1 MALPPLDPIAT
12 LNAALTGRY
21 AIQRELGVGGMATV
35 YLAHDPRHGRDVAL
49 KVLKPEL
56 AESLGR
62 DRFLREIQLAAK
74 LSHPHILPLYDSGDA
89 GGALFYV
96 MPNVEGHSLR
106 DRLATQRQL
115 PVVEAVRIAIEVAG
129 ALDHAHRHGVLHRDI
144 KPENI
149 MLQDGHALVAD
160 FGIGKA
166 LDDATADTLT
176 QHGMSVGTPAYMSPE
191 QAVGETV
198 DARSDIYSLG
208 CVLYEMIVGEQP
220 FTGPTVQA
228 VIAKRFVQT
237 PVDVAALREGVPRP
251 VARAVQKALARVPID
266 RHETAAL
273 FVTSL
278 SEVEAVSTRPA
289 APEKSLAVLPFAN
302 LSSDPENEFFAD
314 GVTEEILNALAAI
327 PDLRVTG
334 RASSFSFK
342 GKAMDLHAVGE
353 ALNVRTVLEGSIR
366 RAGQRVRITAQLSDV
381 TDGFRMWSERYD
393 REIDDVF
400 AVQDEIAAAIA
411 EKLKSTLLQNQV
423 LSTQRAP
430 ESVAAYEAYLKGRA
444 LLYRRGSSVKPGL
457 EMMEQALRLD
467 PEYGLAWAGIADTY
481 SILGYFG
488 QVSPAVART
497 KGGEAAAKALH
508 FAHELAESHCALAMQ
523 LLMFEWDWAGAER
536 AFKRSMELN
545 PGYTQAGVW
554 YHLFYRGMACGAWD
568 EAIAGCK
575 DYQTRDPRSG
585 YLAAITAFIYAITSD
600 GPSAEEWVNLARELA
615 PDAYLTLWTRVQFLM
630 SIGDYPRAIEATQ
643 TALAASGRMVN
654 MLMLLGLGLAES
666 GDATGARATY
676 DEMRSRGVREY
687 VSPTYLAALS
697 AALGDTDAAVAH
709 CQEAFRLQDPLWSFA
724 RGWPG
729 MQALQA
735 LPEYQRL
742 VASIGLPGRPVDFDA

>member
-1 MALPPLDPIAT
+1 MDPIAK

-21 AIQRELGVGGMATV
+21 TIQRELGAGGMATV
-35 YLAHDPRHGRDVAL
+35 YLAHDLRHGRDVAL
-49 KVLKPEL
+49 KVLRPEL

-74 LSHPHILPLYDSGDA
+74 LSHPHILPLHDSGDA

-106 DRLATQRQL
+106 DRLAAQRQL
-115 PVVEAVRIAIEVAG
+115 PVEEAVRIATEVAG
-129 ALDHAHRHGVLHRDI
+129 ALEHAHRHGVIHRDI

-166 LDDATADTLT
+166 VDDATADTLT
-176 QHGMSVGTPAYMSPE
+176 QHGISVGTPAYMSPE
-191 QAVGETV
+191 QAVGDAV

-220 FTGPTVQA
+220 FTGPTAQA

-266 RHETAAL
+266 RYDTAAL
-273 FVTSL
+273 FGTSL
-278 SEVEAVSTRPA
+278 SEVGAVSARPA
-289 APEKSLAVLPFAN
+289 APEKSLAVLPFTN

-314 GVTEEILNALAAI
+314 GVTEEILNALATI
-327 PDLRVTG
+327 PDLRVAG

-342 GKAMDLHAVGE
+342 GKSMDLHAVGD

-366 RAGQRVRITAQLSDV
+366 RSGQRVRITAQLSDV

-393 REIDDVF
+393 RAIDDVF
-400 AVQDEIAAAIA
+400 AVQDEIARAIA
-411 EKLKSTLLQNQV
+411 EKLKSTLLQHPV
-423 LSTQRAP
+423 MSAQRAP
-430 ESVAAYEAYLKGRA
+430 ENIAAYEAYLKGRA
-444 LLYRRGSSVKPGL
+444 LLDRRGSSVKPGL
-457 EMMEQALRLD
+457 AMMEQALRLD

-481 SILGYFG
+481 SILGFFG
-488 QVSPAVART
+488 QVSPEVARA
-497 KGGEAAAKALH
+497 KGGEAVANAMR
-508 FAHELAESHCALAMQ
+508 FAPDLAETHCAQAIQ

-545 PGYTQAGVW
+545 PGYGQAGMW
-554 YHLFYRGMACGAWD
+554 YYLFYRGVTCGAWED
-568 EAIAGCK
+568 AIAGCK
-575 DYQTRDPRSG
+575 ECQSRDPRSG
-585 YLAAITAFIYAITSD
+585 YLAAVVALMYEIALD
-600 GPSAEEWVNLARELA
+600 GPSAEAWVDLAHELA
-615 PDAYLTLWTRVQFLM
+615 PDAFQTLWARQLFLL
-630 SIGDYPRAIEATQ
+630 SIRDYPRAIDAAH
-643 TALAASGRMVN
+643 TALAASGRQSMV
-654 MLMLLGLGLAES
+654 LLYLGISLAES

-676 DEMRSRGVREY
+676 DEMRSRAVREF
-687 VSPTYLAALS
+687 VSATQLAALS
-697 AALGDTDAAVAH
+697 AALGDTDAAIAH
-709 CQEAFRLQDPLWSFA
+709 CQEAFRQRDSGMVALA

-729 MQALQA
+729 VQHLQA
-735 LPEYQRL
+735 LPEFRRL
-742 VASIGLPGRPVDFDA
+742 VASIGLPGFVA